1 MDPSPAP
8 DVLIVGGFLTEPFQY
23 GPLRDRLLRRGAA
36 SVTIAN
42 VHVLD
47 WLASGLAGLGPLLV
61 RTGLAIRQA
70 HRGAAG
76 RPLLVVGHS
85 GGGILARLA
94 LSPVPFD
101 GRKADVRDAV
111 AALVTLGTPHGLAG
125 ADVRWRHPGV
135 AAAAFLDG
143 VPATGPGDPRTGF
156 VTVGSTAVVEAPAAG
171 APILARTANLPF
183 RAVVGPMGLT
193 GGDGIVGADMAH
205 LPGAVQLRLDDATHG
220 TLGDRWY
227 GDDAIVERWWP
238 VARTAWEHALGARA
252 SQA

>member
-1 MDPSPAP
+1 MDPSPPP

-36 SVTIAN
+36 SVAIAN
-42 VHVLD
+42 VHAID

-61 RTGLAIRQA
+61 RSGLAVRRA
-70 HRGAAG
+70 HRAAG
-76 RPLLVVGHS
+76 GRPMLVVGHS

-111 AALVTLGTPHGLAG
+111 AALVTLGTPHGLAR

-135 AAAAFLDG
+135 TAAAFLER
-143 VPATGPGDPRTGF
+143 VPATGPGDPRTAI
-156 VTVGSTAVVEAPAAG
+156 VTVGSSAIAGTVLDG
-171 APILARTANLPF
+171 APLLARTANLPF
-183 RAVVGPMGLT
+183 RAVVGPMGLA
-193 GGDGIVGADMAH
+193 GGDGIVGADAAH
-205 LPGAVQLRLDDATHG
+205 LPGAIQVRLDDATHG

-227 GDDAIVERWWP
+227 GDDEVVDRWWP
-238 VARTAWEHALGARA
+238 VARDAWASALEARA
-252 SQA
+252 ART